1 MHILIVDDEELQRC
15 LLEGFLQKQGFQVT
29 SAANGAEALEEF
41 LHSPVDLVLLDHRM
55 PDMNGDELLA
65 RIKAKNPLVRAI
77 MITAFATVDTA
88 VKVMQL
94 GADDFLEKP
103 VDLTQLLNKIQE
115 IQEQLFISNDVAVIA
130 DAIHTDQLPVR
141 MIAESRAMKN
151 VLSMVLR
158 AAPTPWTV
166 LLHGETG
173 TGKELVARL
182 LHQLSLQKDGPFI
195 ELNCAAIPDNLFES
209 ELFGHERGAFT
220 GAEARRKGVFEQAH
234 TGTLFLDEVGE
245 LPHPMQ
251 AKLLRALQDK
261 TITRVGGET
270 PLPVDARIVAAT
282 NRNLKE
288 MVSHGSFREDLYFR
302 LNVIE
307 IEIPPLRERK
317 KDIQELVPFFLN
329 KFNSTIT
336 FDDQALS
343 QLTKYDYPGNI
354 RELEHIIQR
363 TITLTRAQVISLR
376 DLPDA
381 IRRNSEH
388 ENSGKLNQRLAQIER
403 QMILDAL
410 DKHEWVQTKAAE
422 SLGISERVL
431 RYKMEKSAIGKK
443 SGKG

>member
-1 MHILIVDDEELQRC
+1 MHILIVDDEELQRS
-15 LLEGFLQKQGFQVT
+15 LLKGFLQKQGFQVL
-29 SAANGAEALEEF
+29 SAANGADALQIF
-41 LHSPVDLVLLDHRM
+41 RHTPVELVLLDHRM

-65 RIKAKNPLVRAI
+65 RMKAQNPLVRAI

-103 VDLTQLLNKIQE
+103 VDLTQLLQKIQE
-115 IQEQLFISNDVAVIA
+115 IQEQLFISNDVAIIA
-130 DAIHTDQLPVR
+130 DEIHTAQLPVR

-173 TGKELVARL
+173 TGKELIARL
-182 LHQLSLQKDGPFI
+182 LHLLSSHKNGPFI
-195 ELNCAAIPDNLFES
+195 ELNCAAIPESLFES
-209 ELFGHERGAFT
+209 ELFGHEKGAFT

-245 LPHPMQ
+245 LPLPMQ

-261 TITRVGGET
+261 TIMRIGSET
-270 PLPVDARIVAAT
+270 PLAVDVRIVAAT
-282 NRNLKE
+282 NRNLKD
-288 MVSHGSFREDLYFR
+288 MVARGNFREDLYFR

-317 KDIQELVPFFLN
+317 KDIHALVPFFLN
-329 KFNSTIT
+329 TFNSTIT

-363 TITLTRAQVISLR
+363 TITLARGQVISLR
-376 DLPDA
+376 DLPEVVRHNA
-381 IRRNSEH
+381 GHEH
-388 ENSGKLNQRLAQIER
+388 SGKLNQRLAQVER

-410 DKHEWVQTKAAE
+410 DNHDWVQTKAAQA
-422 SLGISERVL
+422 LGISERVL
-431 RYKMEKSAIGKK
+431 RYKMEKSGIAKNT
-443 SGKG
+443 GKG